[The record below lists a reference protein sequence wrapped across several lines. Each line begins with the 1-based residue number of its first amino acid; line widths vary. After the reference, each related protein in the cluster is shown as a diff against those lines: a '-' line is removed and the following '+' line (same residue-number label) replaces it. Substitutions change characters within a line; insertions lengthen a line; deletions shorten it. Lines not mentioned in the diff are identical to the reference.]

1 MKYSRKNDCRLNR
14 RFLGFLAAAALAFP
28 GVASAAC
35 PPYGDRQFSFA
46 GTIKIVANAADVGEA
61 LTPWLDSNEVV
72 TTYCANMGSWSHINK
87 FRATRPEVGSY
98 IEGGSTYSVFP
109 TGIDGIG
116 MIIRIRPSILW
127 NDDAYPIRA
136 GVEVSANIG
145 YGTVD
150 DVLDIIQIT
159 RIRFI
164 KTGPTTPQS
173 ADLSGLVLL
182 NMVHHQNSD
191 RWSHNQSMAPTI
203 IEVQH
208 RPLCHVTPKTVPL
221 GLAALTSLPSQWSFG
236 PTRSFTVDLS
246 CETGAGRVNYY
257 IEPTGATSA
266 VDVDRG
272 VVDVQGAAKGVG
284 VQLLQADGSQ
294 IKLGRSYPFGSS
306 AADGARSETF
316 GARFIRTA
324 ASAGD
329 TEPGDASATVRFR
342 IDYP

>member
-1 MKYSRKNDCRLNR
+1 MLKNR
-14 RFLGFLAAAALAFP
+14 RFRQHSLAMLAAPLMLVISGA
-28 GVASAAC
+28 ASAAC
-35 PPYGDRQFSFA
+35 SDYSGDYSFSI
-46 GTIKIVANAADVGEA
+46 GSSVKLVANAADVGEA
-61 LTPWLDSNEVV
+61 LSPWLSSNEV
-72 TTYCANMGSWSHINK
+72 TTTLCGYGGTYTQSNVFNAS
-87 FRATRPEVGSY
+87 APEVG
-98 IEGGSTYSVFP
+98 IFVEGGKTYSVFA
-109 TGIDGIG
+109 TGIVGIG
-116 MIIRIRPSILW
+116 IALSVRPSILYDTTSW
-127 NDDAYPIRA
+127 PIRA
-136 GVEVSANIG
+136 GVPLDKVVASPPWGGGLEV
-145 YGTVD
+145 
-150 DVLDIIQIT
+150 IQDM
-159 RIRFI
+159 RVRFI
-164 KTGPTTPQS
+164 KTGDAPEQTETL
-173 ADLSGLVLL
+173 ANLKLL
-182 NMVHHQNSD
+182 DMEHHQNGY
-191 RWSHNQSMAPTI
+191 RWSQRQYLGNMTV
-203 IEVQH
+203 EVLH

-221 GLAALTSLPSQWSFG
+221 GLVALTGLPSQWSFG
-236 PTRSFTVDLS
+236 PTRFFTVDLN